1 MKRITLLLFMLA
13 SMTAWA
19 QKQEKP
25 NLNKAKS
32 AWEAGKLDEAKRIVD
47 LATTYEKTMNDGQT
61 WYYRGL
67 VYFMIDTT
75 SNETYKALDANAN
88 KVALESFKKA
98 DELAKGGKDYAL
110 ISNTGVMTKTQQ
122 LEQFAN
128 FYLDK
133 GLKKL
138 QEEEDYEA
146 SLGFLAKSQ
155 AVYEGQ
161 MTKYQNDTL
170 LYYVQGLTN
179 HYAEHYDPAIEAL
192 NKYFA
197 KGGKS
202 RDAYIILYQIYSG
215 PKENKEKALEVVR
228 EAKAKIPS
236 NTDFPKL
243 EIGLLIDLNKV
254 DEARVNLENALKG
267 DPTNATYHYFLG
279 YVNRQ
284 LENLE
289 AARKNYN
296 DALKYKPDYFEAQYD
311 LATTYLIE
319 VDKVSKEINNLG
331 ITAADQKKKPAL
343 VQRRV
348 KDSETAL
355 PYLEKC
361 EKMKIPS
368 KEVEIE
374 LYQRLSLLYYYVADD
389 KNSDRVAKKLKALGV
404 DDE

>member
-25 NLNKAKS
+25 NINKAKT
-32 AWEAGKLDEAKRIVD
+32 AWETGKLDEAKRIID
-47 LATTYEKTMNDGQT
+47 LATTYEKTMNDGNT

-67 VYFMIDTT
+67 IYASIDTT
-75 SNETYKALDANAN
+75 SNETYKALDPNAL
-88 KVALESFKKA
+88 KTAIESFKKA

-110 ISNTGVMTKTQQ
+110 ISGANVATKTMQIEG
-122 LEQFAN
+122 LAN
-128 FYLDK
+128 YYLDK
-133 GLKKL
+133 GLRKL
-138 QEEEDYEA
+138 QDEEDYEGT
-146 SLGFLAKSQ
+146 LKYLDKSQ

-161 MTKYQNDTL
+161 MKTYANDTL

-179 HYAEHYDPAIEAL
+179 HYAEHYDPAIDAL
-192 NKYFA
+192 TKYFA

-202 RDAYIILYQIYSG
+202 RDAYVIMYQIYSG
-215 PKENKEKALEVVR
+215 PKENKEKALEIVR

-254 DEARVNLENALKG
+254 DEARTSLEKALEA

-284 LENLE
+284 LNNVE
-289 AARKNYN
+289 AAKKNYN
-296 DALKYKPDYFEAQYD
+296 NALKYKPDYFEAQYD
-311 LATTYLIE
+311 LASTYLIE
-319 VDKVSKEINNLG
+319 VDKVTKDINNLG
-331 ITAADQKKKPAL
+331 ISAADQKKKPAM
-343 VQRRV
+343 VQQRV
-348 KDSETAL
+348 KDSELAL

-361 EKMKIPS
+361 EKMKIPN

-374 LYQRLSLLYYYVADD
+374 LYQRLSLLYYYIADD
-389 KNSDRVAKKLKALGV
+389 KNSERVAKKLKSLGV
-404 DDE
+404 ED